1 MASDVVEIRS
11 TVGALLIGILLSTM
25 LSGTITMQSFMYYN
39 GYPEDSLR
47 NKVMVGA
54 LWLLDTVHTVM
65 IWTALWVYVV
75 DGWGRAE
82 ALTEIPWSVATT
94 IACTGISTF
103 MAHCFFVYRLH
114 ILNHYY
120 WFATI
125 PILLS
130 AVYRMATTI
139 ISTGM
144 MAAFRTYVAYMQ
156 QCGWLFTSGLSV
168 STGIDIILTT
178 YLTVLLRRS
187 RTGYSTST
195 DSMIRVIVVYT
206 IQTGAV
212 TCITTIACLVCWVV
226 MPNNLI
232 FLAIHFAL
240 GKLYTNSLLATLNTR
255 KSLRDRGIRSYG
267 CNDLGDLN
275 LPPISPRR
283 FDRPSRR
290 QDSLQL
296 YTDTNVHVIPRTE
309 DGLPR
314 PNDDSE
320 EQKVVQAP
328 KKPALED
335 TDTAVSEES

>member
-1 MASDVVEIRS
+1 
-11 TVGALLIGILLSTM
+11 
-25 LSGTITMQSFMYYN
+25 
-39 GYPEDSLR
+39 
-47 NKVMVGA
+47 
-54 LWLLDTVHTVM
+54 M

-82 ALTEIPWSVATT
+82 ALTEIPWESLPSWLIV
-94 IACTGISTF
+94 
-103 MAHCFFVYRLH
+103 
-114 ILNHYY
+114 NHYY

-125 PILLS
+125 PIQYLMS
-130 AVYRMATTI
+130 
-139 ISTGM
+139 SK
-144 MAAFRTYVAYMQ
+144 
-156 QCGWLFTSGLSV
+156 WLFTSGLSV

-212 TCITTIACLVCWVV
+212 TCGSSCRTISFSS
-226 MPNNLI
+226 PSI
-232 FLAIHFAL
+232 
-240 GKLYTNSLLATLNTR
+240 SLLA
-255 KSLRDRGIRSYG
+255 S
-267 CNDLGDLN
+267 
-275 LPPISPRR
+275 
-283 FDRPSRR
+283 
-290 QDSLQL
+290 
-296 YTDTNVHVIPRTE
+296 DTNVHVIPRTE